1 MENLDKLLRK
11 VEKNYSD
18 KEKRET
24 STLTIKDS
32 NYEVVTLTRS
42 EKSDLFFSQTKE
54 LKTMKDIY
62 KWLQPFIYKSLQLK
76 PLALKAKEMGYI
88 NSYYEIIDMLF
99 EVDEIA
105 QIVKHIFKI
114 NNLENY
120 KNEVLDFQKKQ

>member
-11 VEKNYSD
+11 IEKNYSD

-24 STLTIKDS
+24 STLTIKD
-32 NYEVVTLTRS
+32 NDYEVVTLTRS

-99 EVDEIA
+99 EVDEIV
-105 QIVKHIFKI
+105 QIVKYIFKI
-114 NNLENY
+114 NNLESF

>member
-11 VEKNYSD
+11 IEKNYSD

-24 STLTIKDS
+24 STLTIKD
-32 NYEVVTLTRS
+32 NDYEVVTLTRS

-105 QIVKHIFKI
+105 QIVKYIFKI

-120 KNEVLDFQKKQ
+120 KDEVLDFQKKQ

>member
-32 NYEVVTLTRS
+32 DYEVVTLTRS

>member
-11 VEKNYSD
+11 IEKNYSD
-18 KEKRET
+18 KEKRES
-24 STLTIKDS
+24 STLTIKD
-32 NYEVVTLTRS
+32 NDYEVVTLTRS

-105 QIVKHIFKI
+105 QIVKYIFKI

-120 KNEVLDFQKKQ
+120 KDEVLDFQKKQ